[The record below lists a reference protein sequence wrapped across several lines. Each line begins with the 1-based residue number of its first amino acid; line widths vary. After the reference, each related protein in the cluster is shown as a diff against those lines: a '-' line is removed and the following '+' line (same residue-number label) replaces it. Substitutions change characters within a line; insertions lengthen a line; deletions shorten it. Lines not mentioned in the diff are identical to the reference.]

1 MTVNELKSQLARY
14 NIRPDK
20 RLGQNFL
27 LNEEVLDKIVEAADL
42 SKADT
47 ILEIGPGLGFLTAR
61 LGQRAGKVIA
71 IEKDRKLARV
81 LNKIFKKN
89 KNIKIINDDVLYLTA
104 DSSQLT
110 AGYKVVANIPYYLT
124 GKIIQNF
131 LTARYKPNLMV
142 LLLQKEVAKRITAL
156 PGQMSILS
164 VSVQLYADPEII
176 SHVGKENFYPVP
188 EVDSATVRLKIL
200 SKPRLAVDEK
210 EFFRLVKIGFSN
222 KRKQLQNNLA
232 AGLGKTVD
240 YKELLV
246 DLQLNPLTR
255 AQDLSLVEWGRLY
268 DKLKFQS
275 SNVKSN
281 PKS

>member
-1 MTVNELKSQLARY
+1 MEIDQLKSLLKRFH
-14 NIRPDK
+14 IRPNKD
-20 RLGQNFL
+20 LGQNFL
-27 LNEEVLDKIVEAADL
+27 LNEDVLDEIVEAADL
-42 SKADT
+42 SKTDS
-47 ILEIGPGLGFLTAR
+47 ILEIGPGLGFLTVR
-61 LGQRAGKVIA
+61 LAERAGKVIA
-71 IEKDRKLARV
+71 VEKDRKLARV

>member
-89 KNIKIINDDVLYLTA
+89 KNIKIINDDILYLTA

-124 GKIIQNF
+124 GKIIQEF
-131 LTARYKPNLMV
+131 LTGKSKPTLMV
-142 LLLQKEVAKRITAL
+142 LLLQKEVAERITAL

-164 VSVQLYADPEII
+164 VSVQLHADPEII

-188 EVDSATVRLKIL
+188 EVDSAIVRLKIL
-200 SKPRLAVDEK
+200 SKPRLAADEK

-222 KRKQLQNNLA
+222 KRKQLQNNLVS
-232 AGLGKTVD
+232 GFGKNFN
-240 YKELLV
+240 YKAMLE
-246 DLQLNPLTR
+246 DLKLNPLTR
-255 AQDLSLVEWGRLY
+255 AQDLSLEEWGRLY
-268 DKLKFQS
+268 DQLNKLTK
-275 SNVKSN
+275 
-281 PKS
+281 